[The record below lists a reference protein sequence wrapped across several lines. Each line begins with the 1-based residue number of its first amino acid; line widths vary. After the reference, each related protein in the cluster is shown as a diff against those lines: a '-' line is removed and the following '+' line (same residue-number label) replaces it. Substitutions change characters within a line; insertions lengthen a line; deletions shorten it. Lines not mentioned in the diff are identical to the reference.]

1 MTRRASLS
9 LDGRAALGS
18 RREYPGWVSDRYC
31 AGRHILSDHRPG
43 AHDRSI
49 TERYALE
56 NQGTSTDEAASSN
69 PDGFCAASAIIP
81 PAPFTLGKMEIRIEY
96 HGTGTKDRPLPHHD
110 FLSRHD
116 HSPAESNPGAKLED
130 GTGSESP

>member
-1 MTRRASLS
+1 MTRRVSLS
-9 LDGRAALGS
+9 LDGRAAWGS
-18 RREYPGWVSDRYC
+18 RREYPGRVSDRYRT
-31 AGRHILSDHRPG
+31 GRHILSDHRPG
-43 AHDRSI
+43 ANDRTI

-96 HGTGTKDRPLPHHD
+96 HGTGTKDRPLPHHN
-110 FLSRHD
+110 FLSRYD
-116 HSPAESNPGAKLED
+116 HSPAESNSSAKLED
-130 GTGSESP
+130 GTGSERP